1 MKDFGELK
9 LLLQFEVDA
18 CYPVESNDAK
28 CKDRLRELEKVPST
42 KLDGKIKVV
51 LKGAYIPQSS
61 IVELKTKKSGGSLKW
76 RHVFAQLFSS
86 ETPHLYVGHYKKK
99 GEFTAIKHHTLDDL
113 ATTKSAYQVAFDQLH
128 LLLQQIKD
136 LAIKCG
142 KDDRLSLVCTHE
154 SQDLLIYERK
164 PQTSLLPERW
174 VRRLRVEDDS
184 KHDR

>member
-61 IVELKTKKSGGSLKW
+61 IVELKTKKVRRFFKMATCLCPAIFVGNTASLRWALQKERRVYRNQTPYARRSRDYEVCLSGG
-76 RHVFAQLFSS
+76 
-86 ETPHLYVGHYKKK
+86 
-99 GEFTAIKHHTLDDL
+99 I
-113 ATTKSAYQVAFDQLH
+113 
-128 LLLQQIKD
+128 
-136 LAIKCG
+136 
-142 KDDRLSLVCTHE
+142 
-154 SQDLLIYERK
+154 
-164 PQTSLLPERW
+164 
-174 VRRLRVEDDS
+174 
-184 KHDR
+184 